1 MQLHHIIIG
10 SLIIIWILGIYAVE
24 TRIVLNR
31 TLLNLQDVSAQL
43 QEKKQTLNK
52 KREECEQKDLI
63 ISLRDSEVFNLKLIN
78 EKLKEDKMVIH
89 EIRQTPM
96 DVVLY
101 EGSVKCDEDFDDF
114 EYIKT
119 LIGKDLGERLVKE
132 DIVTI
137 SQTIDYLTCQKIY
150 CYSIH
155 VSK

>member
-10 SLIIIWILGIYAVE
+10 SIIIICILGVYAVE

-52 KREECEQKDLI
+52 KCEECEQKDLI
-63 ISLRDSEVFNLKLIN
+63 ISLRDSQIFDLKLIN
-78 EKLKEDKMVIH
+78 SKLKKDKIVIH

-101 EGSVKCDEDFDDF
+101 EGSVKCNEDFDDF

-150 CYSIH
+150 YYSIH